1 MWWDWLRRQAQLA
14 PHHVYWEEADGSVR
28 LTFGAMDERAD
39 RVAGRLRDWGVQA
52 DDRVAVLLEQ
62 GWQWAELFWALI
74 RLGAVLVPLNV
85 RLTDGELADLLA
97 RVAPRLLIADAA
109 RAAVPFGGRRVSL
122 PNGLSPEH
130 DPLLGEPAVTMPPGP
145 DRLQS
150 IIFTSGTTGRPKGA
164 RLTLG
169 QHAWNAFGSL
179 LRLGH
184 ATDDT
189 WLLCMPLYH
198 VGGQAILLRAALGGH
213 PIVHTRRFVAS
224 EVAGLMASG
233 RITMVSLVPTMLHRV
248 LDVHPGPF
256 SPRLRAVL
264 VGGAACPPALAQA
277 ARARGLPVA
286 LTYGMTETGSQ
297 MATEEPGQDSG
308 GVGRPLFGVEL
319 RIADP
324 DADGVGEIRVRGPQV
339 TSGYWDDPEATRQA
353 FDADGWFR
361 TGDLGRIDAD
371 GVGEIRVRGPQVTS
385 GYWDDPEAT
394 RQAFDADGWFR
405 TGDLGWIDA
414 DGVLHVLDRRTDLV
428 VSGGENVYP
437 AEVEAVLA
445 QHPAV
450 REAAVRGV
458 PDEEWGQLVAAWV
471 VLADDVSWDELAG
484 FCRERLASYKVPRR
498 WFRSTSLPR
507 TATGK
512 LQRRLLAADPGGSR
526 P

>member
-361 TGDLGRIDAD
+361 TGDLG
-371 GVGEIRVRGPQVTS
+371 
-385 GYWDDPEAT
+385 
-394 RQAFDADGWFR
+394 
-405 TGDLGWIDA
+405 WIDA